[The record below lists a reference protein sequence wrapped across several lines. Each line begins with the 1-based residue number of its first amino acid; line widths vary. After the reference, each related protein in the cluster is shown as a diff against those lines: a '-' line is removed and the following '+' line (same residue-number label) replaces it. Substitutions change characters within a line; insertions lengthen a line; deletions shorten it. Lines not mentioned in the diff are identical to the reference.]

1 MRNTTTATSDRAFD
15 AVLCDLDGVIRFFD
29 DSVVTRLEREA
40 GLPEG
45 TTATIGFAPEHDGPL
60 LLGRTTRK
68 QWAESIAGA
77 LSSRVPRPRAEA
89 LATAFTEADFR
100 ADEQVVGVLRL
111 LRGRCP
117 LVLVT
122 NATVWLDGDLAAMG
136 LTDLATS
143 VVNSS
148 LVGMVKPDPGIYR
161 LAAGRVGA
169 RLDRCLFVDDRA
181 ENVDAA
187 IALGATGVLYREVAD
202 LERALAPLLRDAP
215 APL

>member
-1 MRNTTTATSDRAFD
+1 MANTPAVPSDRAFD

-29 DSVVTRLEREA
+29 HSVVTRLEREA

-45 TTATIGFAPEHDGPL
+45 TTAAVGFAPEHDEPL
-60 LLGRTTRK
+60 LLGRITRA

-77 LSSRVPRPRAEA
+77 LASRVPRPRAEA
-89 LATAFTEADFR
+89 LATAFTEADFW

-111 LRGRCP
+111 LQGRCP

-122 NATVWLDGDLAAMG
+122 NATVWLDGDLTAMG

-161 LAAGRVGA
+161 LAAERVGA
-169 RLDRCLFVDDRA
+169 RLDRCLFVDDRS

-202 LERALAPLLRDAP
+202 LEQALAPLLRDAP
-215 APL
+215 SRP